1 MTKRPIPFL
10 FAAFVVTYAN
20 VASVY
25 AQTDEELDARI
36 RAFSESL
43 IREVLQEKNDKIL
56 TLEAKIKVLEQ
67 QLAALKQE
75 QGQNQVQGQNQGQ
88 AQSQQTIDT
97 NDAIATAD
105 ALDTAPAF
113 TAPTAPTAVI
123 TPPENELG
131 LAGFYDFAALSK
143 NVNQRHFE
151 FGGLELGL
159 EYVYSDHLAANA
171 ALVWDGDT
179 ADVGVA
185 VIDYYWF
192 DDNIPTRGRIFNDPG
207 FHIQLGRF
215 DLPFGIDY
223 QYFASPDRIAY
234 SAPLTTERIQQGG
247 FGGDGLRSYG
257 SWGDVNY
264 AVFWTNSVFE
274 DDGDSIGGRL
284 GLVFG
289 RTPFLLHSQ
298 SNSRLEIG
306 ASALLDSD
314 GDGSRR
320 NEVFALDFNA
330 EYEQWQ
336 LKGEVMWR
344 NEFTGYV
351 DDFDNLFAP
360 RDESAYYIMIAKE
373 FTAWSDMPLT
383 SYVRFDRWLPDYQF
397 NGDDDGM
404 IYRVNPIKRLSMG
417 VSMQMHDNVVVKFD
431 YFDTLG
437 SHTDEPDFLTNLGAL
452 QLVVLY

>member
-1 MTKRPIPFL
+1 MNITKRPVSLI
-10 FAAFVVTYAN
+10 FAALVFSYAN
-20 VASVY
+20 VASAY
-25 AQTDEELDARI
+25 AQSDEELDARI
-36 RAFSESL
+36 RAVSESL

-56 TLEAKIKVLEQ
+56 TLETKIKTLEQ

-75 QGQNQVQGQNQGQ
+75 QRQEQVQGQ
-88 AQSQQTIDT
+88 SQQKIDT
-97 NDAIATAD
+97 NDSIATANTSD
-105 ALDTAPAF
+105 IAPTF
-113 TAPTAPTAVI
+113 TAPTAVI

-159 EYVYSDHLAANA
+159 EYIYSDHLAANA

-274 DDGDSIGGRL
+274 DDGDSIGDRL

-314 GDGSRR
+314 GEGHRR
-320 NEVFALDFNA
+320 NEVFALDLNA

-360 RDESAYYIMIAKE
+360 RDESAFYIMIAKG
-373 FTAWSDMPLT
+373 FTTWSDMPLT
-383 SYVRFDRWLPDYQF
+383 SYVRFDRWLPDYHF

-417 VSMQMHDNVVVKFD
+417 ISMQMHDNVVVKFD

-437 SHTDEPDFLTNLGAL
+437 SNTDEPDFLTNLGAL